1 MKKTILSV
9 AIIYLLA
16 LTTACQSEDTSLN
29 AQKSITFSLTQKGAN
44 D

>member
-16 LTTACQSEDTSLN
+16 LTTACQSEGTSLN
-29 AQKSITFSLTQKGAN
+29 AQKTITFSLT
-44 D
+44 